1 MRTFIVLVGLALCAG
16 QANAGRYISAAG
28 FSIKKPRGWMRSGVN
43 AAKPRGGGA
52 QLNIRKTNA
61 MPLTPAAVRAVR
73 KQLSKVYRS
82 KFRNFHI
89 RSFGKRTFGR
99 NRGIYV
105 RARLRVRN
113 IPMVMS
119 QAFLKVRGARHML
132 IVTCMVRA
140 DKRRAH
146 LGACE
151 STFRTARVG
160 RRR

>member
-1 MRTFIVLVGLALCAG
+1 MRTFIVLIGLMLCAG
-16 QANAGRYISAAG
+16 QANAGRYLSAAG
-28 FSIKKPRGWMRSGVN
+28 FSIKKPRGWVQSGRN
-43 AAKPRGGGA
+43 AIKPRDGGA
-52 QLNIRKTNA
+52 QLNIRNTGA
-61 MPLTPAAVRAVR
+61 MPLTPAAVRAIR
-73 KQLSKVYRS
+73 KQLMKVYRS

-89 RSFGKRTFGR
+89 TSFGKRTFGP

-119 QAFLKVRGARHML
+119 QAFLKVRHAKRML

-151 STFRTARVG
+151 ATYRTARAG
-160 RRR
+160 RR